1 MDKELLTYVL
11 DHAVGVVIAVFL
23 LTRIERR
30 LDVLITSIEK
40 FMTKLDAKDRL

>member
-11 DHAVGVVIAVFL
+11 DQAVGVVIAV
-23 LTRIERR
+23 

>member
-11 DHAVGVVIAVFL
+11 DQAVGVVIAVFL
-23 LTRIERR
+23 LARIERR

>member
-11 DHAVGVVIAVFL
+11 DQAVGVVISVFL

-40 FMTKLDAKDRL
+40 FVTKLDAKDKL

>member
-11 DHAVGVVIAVFL
+11 DQAVGVVIAVFL
-23 LTRIERR
+23 LTRTERR

>member
-1 MDKELLTYVL
+1 MDKELLTYV
-11 DHAVGVVIAVFL
+11 
-23 LTRIERR
+23 

>member
-11 DHAVGVVIAVFL
+11 DQAVGVVIAVFL
-23 LTRIERR
+23 LTQIERR

-40 FMTKLDAKDRL
+40 FMTKLDAKDKL